1 MPNISNSPFRSCTV
15 ISRSALLLSMLLF
28 SGMAL
33 ADKPEW
39 AGTRDGAD
47 DKKQSYKPEKR
58 NGKYEHENHE
68 RDGDYNSRHESRRY
82 SSRDNDRRSRVDI
95 RIGGYIDDE
104 HRHETRQYY
113 REYSRSGRCPPGLAR
128 KHNGCR
134 PYGHSRRWAMGEY
147 LPRDVVYH
155 TVEPEIRIRLG
166 NPPRGHEFVRV
177 ASDILLIAVGT
188 GLVVDAID
196 DLGQ

>member
-1 MPNISNSPFRSCTV
+1 MSNISNSPCCSYKA

-33 ADKPEW
+33 ADRPEW
-39 AGTRDGAD
+39 AGSRDSDD
-47 DKKQSYKPEKR
+47 DKRQSYKQEKK
-58 NGKYEHENHE
+58 NGKYERENDR
-68 RDGDYNSRHESRRY
+68 RDGDYNSRQESRRY
-82 SSRDNDRRSRVDI
+82 SSRDSDRRSRVDI

-104 HRHETRQYY
+104 HRRETREYY
-113 REYSRSGRCPPGLAR
+113 REYPRSGRCPPGLAR

-134 PYGHSRRWAMGEY
+134 PYGHARRWAMGEY

-155 TVEPEIRIRLG
+155 TVEPEISIRLG
-166 NPPRGHEFVRV
+166 TPPRGHEFVRV